1 MGLSGVTTPAG
12 RNALSPSLCKMLH
25 TSVPKEVGL
34 L

>member
-12 RNALSPSLCKMLH
+12 RNALSPLCKMLH
-25 TSVPKEVGL
+25 TSVPNEVGL